1 MSRANYI
8 NAFLVCFLIFFAML
22 VVQGGDEQGSE
33 KLFKEEDGDFS
44 LLAEVST
51 VESFVRLKHLTE
63 RVFTN
68 SAYKEMLICK
78 RPLKDKPITLTKEYL
93 TKLFK
98 SNGMDDKTLFLMDIP
113 AEVKI
118 SYGEMSS
125 DAAETKLT
133 SIVNGKQVSAKK
145 ESLTE
150 IDSSEILLRV
160 SNVIDHQLR
169 KYDPQISIYQS
180 QGSSNWKVKVP
191 EDYDLKILPGMI
203 IKANSVM
210 VKVGVYHK
218 NVMVDAKMFNFKADI
233 YIKTFAADVNLDK
246 GKIIN
251 KDDFS
256 MQLVPYSIDALNYI
270 REEKSLIGFETQ
282 KSIKAGEG
290 LESKDVNTPLLISR
304 GASVNI
310 VVKNNGFSIRA
321 VGIAQESGRLG
332 DQISVLIRST
342 DSKIKCN
349 VIGENT
355 VDIIQ

>member
-1 MSRANYI
+1 M
-8 NAFLVCFLIFFAML
+8 NA
-22 VVQGGDEQGSE
+22 GEEQCSE
-33 KLFKEEDGDFS
+33 KLFKVEDSNFS
-44 LLAEVST
+44 LLAEVNV

-63 RVFTN
+63 RVFAN
-68 SAYKEMLICK
+68 PAYKEILICK
-78 RPLKDKPITLTKEYL
+78 KPLKDKPVTLTREYL
-93 TKLFK
+93 AKLFK
-98 SNGMDDKTLFLMDIP
+98 TNGMDDKTLYLMDIP

-118 SYGEMSS
+118 LCGDVST

-133 SIVNGKQVSAKK
+133 ATVSGKSASVKK
-145 ESLTE
+145 EPLTE
-150 IDSSEILLRV
+150 IDNSEILLRV
-160 SNVIDHQLR
+160 SNAIDHQLR
-169 KYDPQISIYQS
+169 KFDPQISIYQS

-210 VKVGVYHK
+210 AKIGVYHK
-218 NVMVDAKMFNFKADI
+218 NVLVDAKMFNFRADI
-233 YIKTFAADVNLDK
+233 YIKTFAADMNIEK

-251 KDDFS
+251 KGDFS
-256 MQLVPYSIDALNYI
+256 MQLVPYSADALSYI
-270 REEKSLIGFETQ
+270 REEKSLVGFEVQ

-290 LESKDVNTPLLISR
+290 LESSEVNTPMLVSR

-332 DQISVLIRST
+332 DQILVLIRST

-349 VIGENT
+349 VTGENT
-355 VDIIQ
+355 VDIIK